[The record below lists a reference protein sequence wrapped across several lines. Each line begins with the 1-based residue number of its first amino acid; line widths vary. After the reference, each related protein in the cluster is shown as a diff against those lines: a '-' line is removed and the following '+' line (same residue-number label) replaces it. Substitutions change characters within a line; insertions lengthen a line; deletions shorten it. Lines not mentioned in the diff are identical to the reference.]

1 MNLKLQIILAFTI
14 LIALSLYQE
23 NYLSA
28 VLCTVFGFVAFMY
41 EKKDKVM
48 TYLVDKYIHQ
58 KGFKMSGIEILTIS
72 VLFISTVLVVG
83 KYDYEKKQKE
93 NS

>member
-23 NYLSA
+23 SYLSA
-28 VLCTVFGFVAFMY
+28 VLCTVFAFVSLMY

-48 TYLVDKYIHQ
+48 TY
-58 KGFKMSGIEILTIS
+58 
-72 VLFISTVLVVG
+72 
-83 KYDYEKKQKE
+83 
-93 NS
+93 